1 MFWYL
6 PLFAINLYNVDMT
19 NNGFRLQREH
29 CVPNGEKEDPEIDNM
44 RNEHEITFAIEHR
57 NIVKAAEFISREYHK
72 AYRCYYLNMEVMA
85 VSPLLIAKY
94 LSGITDIKYFL
105 SILKQVALDLL
116 NAVEYLHGK
125 GLYHR
130 NINPNYI
137 IVDIQESAPKFRL
150 VGLGGATRVPESHEI
165 QSEEYYYP
173 PEIDCYIY
181 YSHCPSFENSLVDIY
196 NIGATLS
203 TLYIKK
209 FGNLDLRHL
218 TTQSRKELLQ
228 FFNFL
233 DYLEKSAENRPTA
246 TMALLHPFLHRQ

>member
-6 PLFAINLYNVDMT
+6 PLFAINLYNVDIT
-19 NNGFRLQREH
+19 NIGFRLQREH
-29 CVPNGEKEDPEIDNM
+29 CVPNGEKEDPEIYNM
-44 RNEHEITFAIEHR
+44 INEHVITSPIEHR
-57 NIVKAAEFISREYHK
+57 NIVKGSEFISCEYHK

-85 VSPLLIAKY
+85 VSPLIIAKY

-137 IVDIQESAPKFRL
+137 IVDIQEDAPKFRL
-150 VGLGGATRVPESHEI
+150 VGLGGATRALKSHNI
-165 QSEEYYYP
+165 QYEEYYFP
-173 PEIDCYIY
+173 PEIECYLY
-181 YSHCPSFENSLVDIY
+181 YKHCPSFENSLVDIY
-196 NIGATLS
+196 NIGATLN

-218 TTQSRKELLQ
+218 TTESKKNCC
-228 FFNFL
+228 NFL
-233 DYLEKSAENRPTA
+233 I
-246 TMALLHPFLHRQ
+246 F